1 MKNNNKVQKTT
12 NVGNEVLTDVSKRFN
27 TIDDANLFLNENK
40 VPNMTVKEMLSK
52 MSEGQIIKFAEF
64 LYYM

>member
-1 MKNNNKVQKTT
+1 MIKMKNNNKVQKTT

-40 VPNMTVKEMLSK
+40 VPTMDDVLAAHTLRGKI
-52 MSEGQIIKFAEF
+52 QA
-64 LYYM
+64 